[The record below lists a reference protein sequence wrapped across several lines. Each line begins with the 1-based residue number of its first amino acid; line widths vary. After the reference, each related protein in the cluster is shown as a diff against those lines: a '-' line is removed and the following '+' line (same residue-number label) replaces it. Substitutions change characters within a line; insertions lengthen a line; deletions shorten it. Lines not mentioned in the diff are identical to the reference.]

1 MRGMSVRNS
10 RKRTSWQ
17 SVRFRPGLNENKKDT
32 GDIFLSKNHCYSF
45 IFQTR
50 LKLIRDK
57 INCTKASL
65 QYLKHAKN

>member
-1 MRGMSVRNS
+1 MSVLNS

-17 SVRFRPGLNENKKDT
+17 SVRFRSGLNESKKDT
-32 GDIFLSKNHCYSF
+32 GDIFLPKNHCYSF
-45 IFQTR
+45 IFKTR

-57 INCTKASL
+57 RNCTKASL

>member
-1 MRGMSVRNS
+1 MSVLNS

-17 SVRFRPGLNENKKDT
+17 SVRFRPGLNESKKDT

-50 LKLIRDK
+50 LKLI
-57 INCTKASL
+57 NCTKASL